1 MKNRRSKLGLSII
14 AGGLSFVGSA
24 SATDIVIDG
33 SYESSTNNPISTK
46 KFTGGNDTAGIDGG
60 WTHFSTYAYI
70 AGYTQA
76 GPAGSGQ
83 VYLRP
88 YNDSIGSSVVG
99 QTNSLTRA
107 ITTAQIDGSQGQ
119 FNLSAWFSTYKGQND
134 YSDLTLQFLDAT
146 FIPTGSPVALGG
158 LAFVSALPGGSGF
171 RAWGKDTRTGVVPPG
186 ARYASITTVAHTS
199 LAGSPDGYVDL
210 VALDVTAGFV
220 PVQVTSSPTTN
231 AVNVGPDTVIS
242 ATFQDGTAPLNTNSI
257 QLTFDGSPVSP
268 VIVKNGPTTSLTYDP
283 PGVLASLSTHTY
295 QLAFGGSGG
304 ATPNTTNQPSFTVG
318 LYANYTLPAPLFSE
332 NFDSTAE
339 GSLPTGWSQTNYTE
353 VTDPGFDLGDLN
365 SASYATWV
373 VVDSSRF
380 RSNFNSY
387 LSHDPTLD
395 YLRVLSTNHFNV
407 VNGQVVTN
415 LAQGNIVFGDSGYR
429 DGLSQ
434 VLYLFSPDY
443 NLTGQGNV
451 YLSYH
456 GLWEQNQDSI
466 GAVEYSTDQG
476 ATWLPI
482 VYMLDA
488 QPPDIDV
495 VFDANGNVDAAAT
508 FSTVRDDQATYVD
521 PADSQTKGGNYGA
534 FIGVNSNQWSTL
546 APYISG
552 RINDDPVESKRV
564 ELFRLPQADNQSH
577 VRFRFAH
584 AGTDSWYFGMDA
596 FGLYSIGSVAAP
608 AVGAPTPANQT
619 VLAGNNAAMSVSA
632 FGAGPLSYQWRHY
645 GTNLPGKTWQI
656 LPFLPAKPSDAGPYD
671 VVVSN
676 SGGSVTSAAPAAVL
690 TVINP
695 AVFVKGQ
702 WDFNSNLVATVG
714 NDLQYHDAAV
724 QTDTSFATTTDFGLP
739 DINGQPTTVMHFN
752 PAAAPWG
759 GYQMFHGAAPNGGG
773 AYVNQYTLIYDIYL
787 PIIGWRSL
795 LQTDT
800 GNSSDGD
807 LFIRPEGGIGISQIY
822 DGTVTPN
829 EWHRVAVTIDLTG
842 PVLSKY
848 IDGIKVGTQT
858 SGLSSV
864 DGRFSLDPSALLFAD
879 QDGDTADTYV
889 SSVQF
894 SNGRRPDAFIAAL
907 GGPSANKI
915 PGAITATVQGGSVR
929 IRWTGGVPLQGADSV
944 TGTWS
949 TVIGA
954 TSPYTVP
961 SVGGKKYY
969 RPQIP

>member
-33 SYESSTNNPISTK
+33 SYESSTNNSITTK

-76 GPAGSGQ
+76 GPPGSGQ

-119 FNLSAWFSTYKGQND
+119 FNLSAWFSTYHGQND
-134 YSDLTLQFLDAT
+134 YSDLTLQFLDAA
-146 FIPTGSPVALGG
+146 FAPTGPTVAIGG
-158 LAFVSALPGGSGF
+158 LAFVTALPGGGGN
-171 RAWGKDTRTGVVPPG
+171 RAWGQDTKTGLVPPG
-186 ARYASITTVAHTS
+186 ARYASITTTAHA

-210 VALDVTAGFV
+210 VALDVIAGFV
-220 PVQVTSSPTTN
+220 PVQVISSPTTN
-231 AVNVGPDTVIS
+231 AVNVAPDAVVS
-242 ATFQDGTAPLNTNSI
+242 ATFQDGTNPLNTNSI
-257 QLTFDGSPVSP
+257 QLTFDGSPVTP
-268 VIVKNGPTTSLTYDP
+268 VIVKNGLTTSVTYDP
-283 PGVLASLSTHTY
+283 PGLLPSLSAHTY
-295 QLAFGGSGG
+295 KLAFGSGGG
-304 ATPNTTNQPSFTVG
+304 ATPNTTNQASFTVG
-318 LYANYTLPAPLFSE
+318 PYVNYTLPAPLFSE

-339 GSLPTGWSQTNYTE
+339 GSLPTGWSQVNSTD
-353 VTDPGFDLGDLN
+353 VTDPAFDLGDLN

-373 VVDSSRF
+373 VMDSSRF

-387 LSHDPTLD
+387 LTHDPTLD

-429 DGLSQ
+429 DGAGQ
-434 VLYLFSPDY
+434 VMYLFSPDY

-451 YLSYH
+451 YLSYR

-476 ATWLPI
+476 VTWRPI
-482 VYMLDA
+482 VYMLDGPDVLRDSLGNIDA
-488 QPPDIDV
+488 SNTMAFSYPLNTFEAPP
-495 VFDANGNVDAAAT
+495 A
-508 FSTVRDDQATYVD
+508 
-521 PADSQTKGGNYGA
+521 PGNYGA
-534 FIGVNSNQWSTL
+534 FIGVDSSQWSTL
-546 APYISG
+546 APYISPRG
-552 RINDDPVESKRV
+552 NDDPVESKRV
-564 ELFRLPQADNQSH
+564 ELFRLAGADNQSH

-584 AGTDSWYFGMDA
+584 AGTDSWYFGVDE
-596 FGLYSIGSVAAP
+596 FGLYSIPTIAGPVATAP
-608 AVGAPTPANQT
+608 LPATQT
-619 VLAGNNAAMSVSA
+619 LLVGNNAALTVNA
-632 FGAGPLSYQWRHY
+632 IGAGPLSYQWRHY
-645 GTNLPGKTWQI
+645 GTNLPGRTSQV
-656 LPFLPAKPSDAGPYD
+656 LRFSPALPSDAGPYD

-676 SGGSVTSAAPAAVL
+676 SGGSVTSAAPAAVIS
-690 TVINP
+690 VINP
-695 AVFVKGQ
+695 AVFVRGQ
-702 WDFNSNLVATVG
+702 WDFNSSNLVATYG
-714 NDLQYHDAAV
+714 SDLQYFDAGV
-724 QTDTSFATTTDFGLP
+724 QTDTSFGTTTSFGLP
-739 DINGQPTTVMHFN
+739 DINGQPATVMHFL
-752 PAAAPWG
+752 PSAAPWG

-787 PIIGWRSL
+787 QGLGWRSL

-807 LFIRPEGGIGISQIY
+807 LFISPQGGIGISQIY
-822 DGTVTPN
+822 EGTVTPN

-889 SSVQF
+889 SSIQF

-907 GGPSANKI
+907 GGPSASKI

-944 TGTWS
+944 TGPWS